1 MYDFPHT
8 PFFTSTCQ
16 RLLHPGWRTGPQMAF
31 GSTGGKPYNSAVMID
46 SKTCKVIACATVIEE
61 MLPLMPPQMNYEV
74 LPFGL
79 HSNPE
84 KMRTAL
90 QNAIDS
96 SSSNVRTILLGLS
109 LCAKSVVGLRSD
121 RHTLIIPKADD
132 CITIFLGSVA
142 QYQEQQRNEPGTLYL
157 TKGWIESGTPLDEQ
171 REIMVKKYG
180 EQKAGFLFKK
190 MLHGYK
196 RLAFINTG
204 NYELERYR
212 IRSQQIAQRLE
223 LRFEEVQGN
232 NSLVKKLLNGPWDDE
247 FVVASPGHT
256 VMLTDFMKL

>member
-1 MYDFPHT
+1 MLDPE
-8 PFFTSTCQ
+8 
-16 RLLHPGWRTGPQMAF
+16 
-31 GSTGGKPYNSAVMID
+31 
-46 SKTCKVIACATVIEE
+46 TCKVIACATVIEE
-61 MLPLMPPQMNYEV
+61 MLSLMPPQMNYEV

-90 QNAIDS
+90 QNAIDGTPP
-96 SSSNVRTILLGLS
+96 NVRTILLGFS
-109 LCAKSVVGLRSD
+109 LCGKGVVGLKTGNR
-121 RHTLIIPKADD
+121 TIVIPKADD

-142 QYQEQQRNEPGTLYL
+142 QYHEQQRNEPGTLYL

-171 REIMVKKYG
+171 REIMVKRYG
-180 EQKAGFLFKK
+180 EQKAGILFKK

-212 IRSQQIAQRLE
+212 TRSQEIAERLE
-223 LRFEEVQGN
+223 LRYEEIQGN
-232 NSLVKKLLNGPWDDE
+232 NSLVKKLLNGPWDDD
-247 FVVASPGHT
+247 FVVAPPGHT
-256 VMLTDFMKL
+256 VALSDFRKL